1 MTIFPSFIT
10 KNGIARTN
18 RFVVNI
24 VPPVNLLSQ
33 SGNRFAS
40 TYINAFRD
48 IPIERAEL
56 PGLSINT
63 TEYKFDQQPTFN
75 VPQERKPAGIAVITF
90 ILDEK
95 HQARQKIEEWIET
108 IINVP
113 IRPSGVIYSKNYYNE
128 ITGTVQIIQLGI
140 DLKPSFG
147 IQLLNAFPIAIDN
160 VQLDW
165 GEMDQYSRLNVT
177 FSYFDSMKI

>member
-24 VPPVNLLSQ
+24 IPRLNPQTQ
-33 SGNRFAS
+33 SGN
-40 TYINAFRD
+40 INAFRD

-56 PGLSINT
+56 PGISINT
-63 TEYKFDQQPTFN
+63 TEYKYDQQPTFN
-75 VPQERKPAGIAVITF
+75 IPQERKPAGIAVITF

-95 HQARQKIEEWIET
+95 HQARQRIEEWLEI
-108 IINVP
+108 IINKP
-113 IRPSGVIYSKNYYNE
+113 RTSSGSIYSKSYYDE
-128 ITGTVQIIQLGI
+128 IVGTVQIIQLGI

-147 IQLLNAFPIAIDN
+147 IQLIDAFPIAMDN
-160 VQLDW
+160 VQFNW
-165 GEMDQYSRLNVT
+165 GEMNEYSRLNVT
-177 FSYFDSMKI
+177 FSYFDSIIL

>member
-24 VPPVNLLSQ
+24 VPPLNPSNQ
-33 SGNRFAS
+33 SGNIFFS
-40 TYINAFRD
+40 TYTNAFRD

-56 PGLSINT
+56 PGISINT
-63 TEYKFDQQPTFN
+63 TEYKYDQQPTFN
-75 VPQERKPAGIAVITF
+75 IPQERKPAGIAVITF

-95 HQARQKIEEWIET
+95 HQARQRIEEWLEI
-108 IINVP
+108 IINKP
-113 IRPSGVIYSKNYYNE
+113 KTSSGSIYSKGYYDE
-128 ITGTVQIIQLGI
+128 IVGTVQIIQLGI

-147 IQLLNAFPIAIDN
+147 IQLIDAFPIAMDN
-160 VQLDW
+160 VQFNW
-165 GEMDQYSRLNVT
+165 GEMNEYSRLNVT
-177 FSYFDSMKI
+177 FSYFDTIIL